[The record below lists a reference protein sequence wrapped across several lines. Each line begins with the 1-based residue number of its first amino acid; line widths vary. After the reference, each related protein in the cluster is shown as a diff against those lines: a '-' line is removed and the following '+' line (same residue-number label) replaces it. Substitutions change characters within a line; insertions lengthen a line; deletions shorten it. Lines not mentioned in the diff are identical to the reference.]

1 MSVDTHQDLAARNAA
16 SMPEHVA
23 HLPPG
28 IREKHEDFYKRVAA
42 FKGQEDQETAQR
54 TAETRTA
61 EFVNQQRGSI
71 PQHVPSAGPNQAGL
85 DALNAQLQAD
95 KGRRYFTDPAFR
107 ARVDQIRTALHEG
120 RDFVRDANGQ
130 PVKGA
135 DGWAQIA
142 EPAKPELAADVPKGP
157 DGQAATA
164 GDAFVTVGDV
174 KFFPGGDYVVSDPSH
189 EAFATVAAVATE
201 HSIPQAAMNDF
212 AALAAEIANTADDG
226 VELTDLG
233 PTCQVSGYTIVAPP
247 GYQVSPSDPVIVVG
261 AQIAREYG
269 LSNDV
274 ANALL
279 AALVAGEDAYEAR
292 TEGAAP

>member
-1 MSVDTHQDLAARNAA
+1 MSVVTHQDQLERNAA

-42 FKGQEDQETAQR
+42 FKGQQDAETAQR
-54 TAETRTA
+54 TSETREA
-61 EFVNQQRGSI
+61 EFVNQQRGAI

-120 RDFVRDANGQ
+120 RDFVRDANGE
-130 PVKGA
+130 PVKGS
-135 DGWAQIA
+135 DGWAQVA
-142 EPAKPELAADVPKGP
+142 ELPRAELPADLPRGP

-174 KFFPGGDYVVSDPSH
+174 KFYAEGHEVSDPSH

-201 HSIPQAAMNDF
+201 HRIPQAALNDF
-212 AALAAEIANTADDG
+212 STLYAELANAGPGEDFTDYAES
-226 VELTDLG
+226 VSL
-233 PTCQVSGYTIVAPP
+233 SGYTITAPP
-247 GYQVSPSDPVIVVG
+247 GCQVSPSDPLIVVG
-261 AQIAREYG
+261 VQIAREHG

-279 AALVAGEDAYEAR
+279 AAIASGEDAYEAR
-292 TEGAAP
+292 TKGATP